1 MTSYVTGFF
10 GPPDSCRKPSAAG
23 QAIHGSIVKFFPR
36 PYFWFSSWSTNG
48 RRHNARWLVGEHTA
62 RGHNSDW
69 VSIDWY
75 ADTCWRTI
83 YTHDSTGYPEFGTV
97 QELIEQ
103 VLIGIKTKTCAG

>member
-1 MTSYVTGFF
+1 MITMVL
-10 GPPDSCRKPSAAG
+10 G
-23 QAIHGSIVKFFPR
+23 QAIHGGIVKFHR
-36 PYFWFSSWSTNG
+36 KPYFWFSSWSTNG
-48 RRHNARWLVGEHTA
+48 RRDNVRWDVGQPKA

-97 QELIEQ
+97 QQLIDQ
-103 VLIGIKTKTCAG
+103 VSTGMKTRTVQDRMWARRGEGES